1 MRVLPKL
8 ILMPLHNLAI
18 YCCIVCTKCKVYSI
32 VRSLLCIVWFSPVSR
47 LNLGSTTEW
56 GRVRERSDI
65 WFFFVGWTA
74 CNGLLLLAPEQLALR
89 LAGKQSYVFQFI
101 YKVIA
106 FSLVFQNYF
115 TCKIYFV
122 GFFKKYGG
130 FLRFRVKIFEN

>member
-18 YCCIVCTKCKVYSI
+18 YCTSMHSVWSLQY
-32 VRSLLCIVWFSPVSR
+32 SLLCIVWFSPVSR

-65 WFFFVGWTA
+65 RFFFVGPTA
-74 CNGLLLLAPEQLALR
+74 CNGLLLLAPEQLPLR
-89 LAGKQSYVFQFI
+89 LAGKQSYIFQFI

-106 FSLVFQNYF
+106 FWLVFQNFF
-115 TCKIYFV
+115 TFKIYFV
-122 GFFKKYGG
+122 GFLKKYGG